1 MYPGATTRL
10 TNRTLASAAT
20 IVADKDLLVL
30 TGTTSIDTIT
40 PKTPNPSGMAQIL
53 FLLPTGGNVATTT
66 NGNVIAAVTM
76 LDLKVTTL
84 VWVPSLSKWYPHAL
98 A

>member
-10 TNRTLASAAT
+10 SRRTLASAAT

-40 PKTPNPSGMAQIL
+40 PRTPNILGMCQIL
-53 FLLPTGGNVATTT
+53 YILPTGGNVATTT
-66 NGNVIAAVTM
+66 SGNINAVVTM
-76 LDLKVTTL
+76 TDDKISMLIYEPTL
-84 VWVPSLSKWYPHAL
+84 AKWFHHAL
-98 A
+98 S